1 MSDSDS
7 LVLFK
12 DQSTCDSKLRIIG
25 GKVKEDSGSPLS
37 SLLLALK
44 IILIYLLTSFAAVV
58 LDGHSSVLT
67 LSPKFMLLNH
77 GKKAS
82 LLIGKCRAPKQV

>member
-7 LVLFK
+7 LVLFT
-12 DQSTCDSKLRIIG
+12 DESTCDSKLRIIG

-77 GKKAS
+77 GKTLPIMAKRHR
-82 LLIGKCRAPKQV
+82 C